1 MSTVVMTMQQIV
13 SNIIK
18 NQASGGKWIIPEAIA
33 DIGRVYIYFS
43 GDEFDEV
50 LNVDLY
56 QMV

>member
-1 MSTVVMTMQQIV
+1 MSTVVMTMKQIV
-13 SNIIK
+13 SNIK
-18 NQASGGKWIIPEAIA
+18 NQASGGKFIIPEAIA

>member
-1 MSTVVMTMQQIV
+1 MNIRKIV
-13 SNIIK
+13 GSIVK

-33 DIGRVYIYFS
+33 DIGRGHLYFS